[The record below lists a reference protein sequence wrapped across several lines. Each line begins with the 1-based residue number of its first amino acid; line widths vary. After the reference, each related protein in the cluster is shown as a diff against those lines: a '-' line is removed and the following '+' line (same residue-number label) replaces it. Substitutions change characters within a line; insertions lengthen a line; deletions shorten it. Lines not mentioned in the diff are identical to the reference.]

1 MVCKFFYK
9 RSKCSDI
16 DLMPTQKLADELHKP
31 ITTNL
36 TKEEFI
42 LHLSTLSG
50 VLI

>member
-9 RSKCSDI
+9 RSKDI
-16 DLMPTQKLADELHKP
+16 DLMPNQKLADELHKP